1 MSTHTSSTRAAPA
14 PTTLDAAGIA
24 QRVPHSGSMCLL
36 HSLQAWSADHIV
48 CTATS
53 HSSAANPL
61 RLNDRL
67 CASAAVE
74 YAAQAMALHG
84 GLCAAP
90 GTTPSAGFLASVR
103 GVKLHVARLDN
114 VPGAL
119 QVQAT
124 KLAGDTQQAMY
135 GFELLTQEGQPLVEG
150 RATVV
155 LAAAAP
161 LG

>member
-1 MSTHTSSTRAAPA
+1 MSFTTLHLTQ

-36 HSLQAWSADHIV
+36 HSMQSWSADHIT

-53 HSSAANPL
+53 HSSANNPL
-61 RLNDRL
+61 RLNGSL

-90 GTTPSAGFLASVR
+90 GAAPSAGFLASVR
-103 GVKLHVARLDN
+103 GVRLHVARLDD

-119 QVQAT
+119 QVQAN
-124 KLAGDTQQAMY
+124 KLAGDSQQAMY
-135 GFELLTQEGQPLVEG
+135 GFELRSDDGTQLVEG

-155 LAAAAP
+155 LAGAAP

>member
-1 MSTHTSSTRAAPA
+1 MSIALPLAQ

-36 HSLQAWSADHIV
+36 HSMQAWSADHIT

-53 HSSAANPL
+53 HSSTSNPL
-61 RLNDRL
+61 RLNGSL
-67 CASAAVE
+67 CASTAVE

-90 GTTPSAGFLASVR
+90 GAAPSAGFLASVR
-103 GVKLHVARLDN
+103 GVRLHVARLDN

-119 QVQAT
+119 QVQAH
-124 KLAGDTQQAMY
+124 KLAGDSQQAMY
-135 GFELLTQEGQPLVEG
+135 GFELRTHEGTLLVEG

-155 LAAAAP
+155 LAGAAP